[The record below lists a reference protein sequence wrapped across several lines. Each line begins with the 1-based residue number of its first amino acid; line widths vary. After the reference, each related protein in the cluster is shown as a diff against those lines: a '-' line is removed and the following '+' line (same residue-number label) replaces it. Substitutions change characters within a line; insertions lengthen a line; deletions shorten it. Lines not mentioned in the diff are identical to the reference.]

1 MKNLIGIIHS
11 GALIALIAHGM
22 IGISLIWDKVLLKNP
37 GTKNLYSYVFW
48 LGSLSIFGVILVPF
62 GYKSISLRL
71 IAIAFASGVL
81 DLAASYFYYAAL
93 KQGEA
98 SETLA
103 MMGGFSP
110 LATALLALAL
120 LSKQMTNA
128 QLWGFALMTAGG
140 FVMFFS
146 ERLALNKV
154 LPRVLLAS
162 GMFGLANV
170 LSKIVYNQTNFV
182 SGYVWFAIGTFAGSM
197 FLLVKPSWRRQI
209 FAESAKSTPR
219 NRFWY
224 FVNRFMAGLGSFL
237 VFYAI
242 SLTHPAVVN
251 AISGVR
257 YAIIFIGA
265 YLLTKFK
272 PAWLSETFRG
282 WQLAIKSLATIM
294 VIAGVVVVGLAGGK
308 SGSSTALNLFIKGES
323 KVAAKPALCNS
334 SRAQFLLRRTS
345 AVTCEPGSCGSCGQE
360 RACPQETPAMPNT
373 PTPTH
378 LEPFI
383 IGQAAQHSPSKLQ
396 GRLGSV
402 TD

>member
-1 MKNLIGIIHS
+1 MHSLLGIAHS

-22 IGISLIWDKVLLKNP
+22 IGISLVWDKVLLKNP

-48 LGSLSIFGVILVPF
+48 LGALSVFGVILIPF
-62 GYKSISLRL
+62 GYKSISFRL
-71 IAIAFASGVL
+71 IGIAFAAGVL

-98 SETLA
+98 SDTLA

-120 LSKQMTNA
+120 LSKQMTNT

-146 ERLALNKV
+146 EKLPLKKV
-154 LPRVLLAS
+154 LPPVLLAS

-170 LSKIVYNQTNFV
+170 LSKMVYDQTNFV

-197 FLLVKPSWRRQI
+197 SLLIVPSWRRQI
-209 FAESAKSTPR
+209 FSESTQSTPR

-224 FVNRFMAGLGSFL
+224 FVNRFMAGVGSFL

-257 YAIIFIGA
+257 YAIIFVGA

-282 WQLAIKSLATIM
+282 WQLVTKSVGTSF
-294 VIAGVVVVGLAGGK
+294 VIAGVVIVGLGGGK
-308 SGSSTALNLFIKGES
+308 AASSSTALNLFRRDES
-323 KVAAKPALCNS
+323 TFAVTS
-334 SRAQFLLRRTS
+334 SRTARSSDWYRSNPPTL
-345 AVTCEPGSCGSCGQE
+345 V
-360 RACPQETPAMPNT
+360 RASVEE
-373 PTPTH
+373 
-378 LEPFI
+378 LSILFI
-383 IGQAAQHSPSKLQ
+383 GK
-396 GRLGSV
+396 
-402 TD
+402 

>member
-1 MKNLIGIIHS
+1 MNSLIGITHS

-22 IGISLIWDKVLLKNP
+22 IGISLVWDKVLLKNP

-48 LGSLSIFGVILVPF
+48 LGALSVFGVLLVPF

-71 IAIAFASGVL
+71 IAIAFAAGVL

-98 SETLA
+98 SDTLA

-120 LSKQMTNA
+120 LSKQMSNM

-146 ERLALNKV
+146 EKLPLKKV
-154 LPRVLLAS
+154 LPPVLLAS

-170 LSKIVYNQTNFV
+170 LSKMVYEQTNFV
-182 SGYVWFAIGTFAGSM
+182 SGYVWFTIGTFAGSM
-197 FLLVKPSWRRQI
+197 SLLIVPSWRQQI
-209 FAESAKSTPR
+209 FSESEQSTPR

-224 FVNRFMAGLGSFL
+224 FVNRFMAGVGSFL

-257 YAIIFIGA
+257 YAIIFVGA

-272 PAWLSETFRG
+272 PTWLSETFRG
-282 WQLAIKSLATIM
+282 WQLVTKSVGTSF
-294 VIAGVVVVGLAGGK
+294 VIAGVVIVGLAGGK
-308 SGSSTALNLFIKGES
+308 SGSSSTAANLFRRGES
-323 KVAAKPALCNS
+323 TVAVNIVIIACA
-334 SRAQFLLRRTS
+334 RR
-345 AVTCEPGSCGSCGQE
+345 
-360 RACPQETPAMPNT
+360 RACPQKFPAQSIQQQSKVGSQT
-373 PTPTH
+373 RCRTH
-378 LEPFI
+378 
-383 IGQAAQHSPSKLQ
+383 GGWQQKN
-396 GRLGSV
+396 R
-402 TD
+402 